1 MRTLLR
7 RLLGR
12 SSTKSAARS
21 RKDQQLQKEQ
31 LQQKQ
36 DQDQQLVKLVL
47 LEE

>member
-1 MRTLLR
+1 LAEAQQKVQQDQER
-7 RLLGR
+7 
-12 SSTKSAARS
+12 
-21 RKDQQLQKEQ
+21 DQQLQKEQ

>member
-1 MRTLLR
+1 LAEAQQ
-7 RLLGR
+7 
-12 SSTKSAARS
+12 KVQQDQE
-21 RKDQQLQKEQ
+21 KDQQLQKEQ